1 MSEDRTR
8 QVIARL
14 VEGLEPRRPLR
25 PPRQRAVLWLA
36 GAATFMLLLVWF
48 NGPRPDL
55 AQHFSAPTAILEWLA
70 MVATAITAAVA
81 AFHLALPDRDAR
93 WGLLPLPSALVWF
106 ASLGYGCF
114 SDWMAYG
121 RDGLAIGTSPHCL
134 KFITFAS
141 VPLILSLL
149 VMLRHA
155 ATIRPNA
162 TAAAAALAAA
172 ALASAGLTL
181 FHDLDSSIMI
191 LIWHGV
197 PLTLIV
203 LAGGMLGRPVL
214 TALARA

>member
-1 MSEDRTR
+1 MSEHRTR
-8 QVIARL
+8 EVIAKL

-25 PPRQRAVLWLA
+25 PPLVRAALWLA
-36 GAATFMLLLVWF
+36 GAATFVLLLVWF

-55 AQHFSAPTAILEWLA
+55 EQHFSAPIAVLEWLA
-70 MVATAITAAVA
+70 MVATAVTAAVA

-93 WGLLPLPSALVWF
+93 WGLLPLPSALAWF
-106 ASLGYGCF
+106 ASLGYGCL

-141 VPLILSLL
+141 VPLIVSLL

-172 ALASAGLTL
+172 ALASTGLTL
-181 FHDLDSSIMI
+181 FHDLDSSIMV
-191 LIWHGV
+191 LVWHGV
-197 PLTLIV
+197 PVTLVV
-203 LAGGMLGRPVL
+203 LSGGAFGRPVL
-214 TALARA
+214 TALART